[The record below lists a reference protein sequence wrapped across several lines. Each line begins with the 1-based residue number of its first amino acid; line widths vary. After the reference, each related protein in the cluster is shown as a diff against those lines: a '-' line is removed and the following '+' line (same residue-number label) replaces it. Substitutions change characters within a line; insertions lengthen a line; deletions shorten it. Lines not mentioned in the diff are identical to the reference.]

1 LYRAQGIGLAAMGRS
16 CAGGVHR
23 DSYFDEPEVYFLL
36 TEEGRLRVGDT
47 ADSRYRMSASAPK
60 IDCRQTEHKEGN
72 MDLGLKGLRAVV
84 TGGSKGIG
92 RAASDIFA
100 QEGASVAICA
110 RNADEVKAAV
120 KALTEKGVQAY
131 GAGVD
136 VADKAALQKFIAD
149 SAQALGGIDILVAN
163 VSALA
168 AQDVEESWSQSFD
181 VDMMHT
187 VNAVTAALP
196 YLEKSKHPSIV
207 IVSSVS
213 GREVDFTGPAY
224 GAMKAALIHYA
235 QRLAYQHA
243 SKMIRVNSVSP
254 GNTYFDGGIWQN
266 IETNLP
272 DLFKSALSLNPTGRM
287 AKPEEIGRG
296 IVFLASPAS
305 SYTTGTNLVIDGA
318 LTKGVQL

>member
-1 LYRAQGIGLAAMGRS
+1 
-16 CAGGVHR
+16 
-23 DSYFDEPEVYFLL
+23 
-36 TEEGRLRVGDT
+36 
-47 ADSRYRMSASAPK
+47 
-60 IDCRQTEHKEGN
+60 

-84 TGGSKGIG
+84 TGGTKGIG
-92 RAASDIFA
+92 RAAADLFA
-100 QEGASVAICA
+100 GEGASVAICA

-120 KALTEKGVQAY
+120 KALKAKGVDAF
-131 GAGVD
+131 GAAID
-136 VADKAALQKFIAD
+136 VADKAALTKFIAD
-149 SAQALGGIDILVAN
+149 SAAALGGIDILVAN

-196 YLEKSKHPSIV
+196 FLEKSSHPSIV

-235 QRLAYQHA
+235 QRLAFQHA
-243 SKMIRVNSVSP
+243 PKMIRVNAVSP
-254 GNTYFDGGIWQN
+254 GNTYFDGGIWHN
-266 IETNLP
+266 IESNVP
-272 DLFKSALSLNPTGRM
+272 DLFKQAMSLNPTGRM

-305 SYTTGTNLVIDGA
+305 SFTTGTNLVIDGA
-318 LTKGVQL
+318 LTRGVQF

>member
-1 LYRAQGIGLAAMGRS
+1 
-16 CAGGVHR
+16 
-23 DSYFDEPEVYFLL
+23 
-36 TEEGRLRVGDT
+36 
-47 ADSRYRMSASAPK
+47 
-60 IDCRQTEHKEGN
+60 

-84 TGGSKGIG
+84 TGGTKGIG
-92 RAASDIFA
+92 RSAADIFA

-120 KALTEKGVQAY
+120 KDLSAKGVQAF

-136 VADKAALQKFIAD
+136 VADKGALEKFIAD

-168 AQDVEESWSQSFD
+168 VQDDSEAWSKTFD

-187 VNAVTAALP
+187 VHAVNAALP
-196 YLEKSKHPSIV
+196 FLEKSGHPSIV
-207 IVSSVS
+207 IISSVS

-243 SKMIRVNSVSP
+243 PKMIRVNAVSP
-254 GNTYFDGGIWQN
+254 GNTYFEGGVWQN
-266 IETNLP
+266 VETNLP
-272 DLFKSALSLNPTGRM
+272 DLFKTALSLNPTGRM
-287 AKPEEIGRG
+287 AKPEEIARG
-296 IVFLASPAS
+296 IVFLSSPAS
-305 SYTTGTNLVIDGA
+305 SFTTGTNLVIDGA